1 VKLKKIIIFFPNFSK
16 GGIEKTSLLLTKYF
30 LDKKIEIDFVS
41 FASLKKFS
49 FHKDKLFKKIN
60 ILNID
65 NKIIKF
71 LFSMF
76 ALVKVLLNSNKK
88 NTVVFSMQNSIISII
103 VAKILNFKIIIRNSA
118 PIDYYKIENYFSGFF
133 VLVFKIL
140 IYKFANLI
148 IANSNN
154 SAKKIKSF
162 FWLKNKTIS
171 ISNPIELKKK
181 NNFIK
186 KKRKNVILYVGRLSY
201 EKGVDNLIDGFELF
215 LKKKPYFK
223 LVVIGTGEQKNKLV
237 KKVKNKKLNNKIIFK
252 NWEFNLKQYYLTS
265 KILILPSYFEGF
277 GNVIVESLNYKLPCI
292 STSTDGPSEILKN
305 GKYGLLIKTNSE
317 KDIAEGLNKAI
328 DNYYHYKYKTLLG
341 FNANKRYSL
350 KNIGYKYLKLIRST
364 LN

>member
-16 GGIEKTSLLLTKYF
+16 GGIEKTSLLLTRYF

-41 FASLKKFS
+41 FASLKEFS
-49 FHKDKLFKKIN
+49 FHKNRLFKKIN

-76 ALVKVLLNSNKK
+76 ALAKVLLNCNRN

-118 PIDYYKIENYFSGFF
+118 PIDYYKIKNYFFGFF
-133 VLVFKIL
+133 VLIIKIF

-154 SAKKIKSF
+154 SAKKIKFF

-171 ISNPIELKKK
+171 ISNPIELNKK

-186 KKRKNVILYVGRLSY
+186 KKRKNVVLYAGRLSY

-223 LVVIGTGEQKNKLV
+223 LVIIGSGEQKNKLL
-237 KKVKNKKLNNKIIFK
+237 KKVKNKKLSNKIIFK
-252 NWEFNLKQYYLTS
+252 NWEFNLKQHYLTS
-265 KILILPSYFEGF
+265 KIFILPSYFEGF
-277 GNVIVESLNYKLPCI
+277 GNVIIESLNYKLPCI
-292 STSTDGPSEILKN
+292 STSTDGPSEILKK
-305 GKYGLLIKTNSE
+305 GKYGLLIKNNSE
-317 KDIAEGLNKAI
+317 KNIAEGLNKVI

-350 KNIGYKYLKLIRST
+350 KNIGYKYLKSIRST